1 MLRTS
6 AKLIITAAALALL
19 SGCTIRHISG
29 SDPPARRA
37 ANPAK
42 KQPTFQS
49 TGGTSS
55 GSTGSG
61 TSTTPTSSAA
71 DLAPR
76 ITSPNAFGNG
86 TGGAFKGHAYVIPE
100 NTTKMP
106 DFASMIPFATLFTDS
121 FNVQSRS
128 FTGGFPGALVQED
141 WFAIRYE
148 GSFSLP
154 KDGSYQFKLVSDDGA
169 ILYVDGQKVVDNDG
183 KHTSRAITS
192 QRDMKAGAHAL
203 RLDYWQAQKGAVAL
217 QLFLVE
223 DGKDQLLVGAR

>member
-6 AKLIITAAALALL
+6 AKLMITAAALALL
-19 SGCTIRHISG
+19 TGCTIKHISG
-29 SDPPARRA
+29 SDPPARRSA
-37 ANPAK
+37 KATK
-42 KQPTFQS
+42 KQPT
-49 TGGTSS
+49 S
-55 GSTGSG
+55 GSSSSG
-61 TSTTPTSSAA
+61 TSTPKSTA

-76 ITSPNAFGNG
+76 ITSPNVFGNG

-100 NTTKMP
+100 NTTKLP

-121 FNVQSRS
+121 FNVQARE

-141 WFAIRYE
+141 WFGIRYE

-154 KDGSYQFKLVSDDGA
+154 SDGSYQFKLVSDDGA

-183 KHTSRAITS
+183 KHTSKAITS

-203 RLDYWQAQKGAVAL
+203 RLDYFQAQKGAVAL
-217 QLFLVE
+217 QVFLVE
-223 DGKDQLLVGAR
+223 DGKDKLLVGTR